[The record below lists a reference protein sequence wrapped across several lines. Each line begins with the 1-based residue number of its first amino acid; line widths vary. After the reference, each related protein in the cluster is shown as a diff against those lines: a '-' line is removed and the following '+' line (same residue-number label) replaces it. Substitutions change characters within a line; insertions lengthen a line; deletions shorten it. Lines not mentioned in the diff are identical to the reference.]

1 MKKISA
7 LVLALVL
14 VLSLFA
20 GCSKNALVGTWEG
33 KADISE
39 VMAAAMTQVLGEGVE
54 FTPDAVYLHA
64 TITMNKDGTYSLEFD
79 EDETT
84 QSVLAMI
91 DGMQDTLVEAVYQAL
106 EAQGVTREQADIAIM
121 ENSGLSIA
129 EYVES
134 EIESMKDSLD
144 LDLASS
150 NASGKYETKD
160 GSLTLRS
167 EEGDEILQYT
177 LKGDSLT
184 LSLDAG
190 FLGENELFSGID
202 KIDFAFTRVG

>member
-106 EAQGVTREQADIAIM
+106 EAQGVTREQADVAIM

-167 EEGDEILQYT
+167 EEGDEVLQYT